1 MATFFRN
8 VVAKDIGPTAREVI
22 ETSDNSRVTVIG
34 MSLAN
39 TTEFVVL
46 ADVAVQNDTSTEA
59 YFCKGLIIPPNST
72 ARIVN
77 GGEKL
82 ILTSSNVLK
91 INSNVED
98 SIDAVIS
105 FVEIV

>member
-8 VVAKDIGPTAREVI
+8 VVAKDIGTTAREVI
-22 ETSDNSRVTVIG
+22 ETSDNARVTIIG

-46 ADVAVQNDTSTEA
+46 ADVALQNDTSTEA
-59 YFCKGLIIPPNST
+59 YFLKGLIIPPNST
-72 ARIVN
+72 ARVVN

-82 ILTSSNVLK
+82 ILTQSNVLK
-91 INSNVED
+91 IRANVED
-98 SIDAVIS
+98 AIDAVIS

>member
-8 VVAKDIGPTAREVI
+8 TVAKDIGTIPREVI
-22 ETSDNSRVTVIG
+22 ETADNARVTVIG

-39 TTEFVVL
+39 TTEFVIF
-46 ADVAVQNDTSTEA
+46 ADVLVQNDTSTEA
-59 YFCKGLIIPPNST
+59 YYAKDIIIPPNSS

-91 INSNVED
+91 VIASEDNSL
-98 SIDAVIS
+98 DAVIS
-105 FVEIV
+105 YVEIV

>member
-8 VVAKDIGPTAREVI
+8 VVAKDIGTTAREVI
-22 ETSDNSRVTVIG
+22 ETSDNSRVTIIG

-46 ADVAVQNDTSTEA
+46 ADVALQNDTSTEA
-59 YFCKGLIIPPNST
+59 YFLKGLIIPPNST
-72 ARIVN
+72 ARVVN

-82 ILTSSNVLK
+82 ILTQSNVLK
-91 INSNVED
+91 IRSNVED
-98 SIDAVIS
+98 AIDAVIS

>member
-46 ADVAVQNDTSTEA
+46 ADVAVQNDTITEA
-59 YFCKGLIIPPNST
+59 YCCKGLIIPPNST

>member
-8 VVAKDIGPTAREVI
+8 VVAKDIGTTAREVI
-22 ETSDNSRVTVIG
+22 ETSDNSRVTIIG

-46 ADVAVQNDTSTEA
+46 ADVALQNDTSTEA
-59 YFCKGLIIPPNST
+59 YFLKGLIIPPNST
-72 ARIVN
+72 ARVVN

-82 ILTSSNVLK
+82 ILTQSNVLK
-91 INSNVED
+91 IRANVED
-98 SIDAVIS
+98 AIDAVIS

>member
-8 VVAKDIGPTAREVI
+8 VVAKDIGTTSREVI
-22 ETSDNSRVTVIG
+22 ETSDNSRVTIIG

-46 ADVAVQNDTSTEA
+46 ADVALQNDTSTEA
-59 YFCKGLIIPPNST
+59 YFLKGLIIPPNST
-72 ARIVN
+72 ARVVN

-82 ILTSSNVLK
+82 ILTQSNVLK
-91 INSNVED
+91 IRANVED
-98 SIDAVIS
+98 AIDAVIS